1 MPSGVLQH
9 LLMLFVGGLFLVV
22 IPAAVVGFFGL
33 ATPQP
38 SSGGHGLSSS
48 SSSRRHFACSCFWVT
63 TIRVNVEKVFQFF
76 SDVWVERQIM
86 KKMFGTVDDW
96 CHMSKQSSS
105 GWQR

>member
-38 SSGGHGLSSS
+38 SPAGHGLSSS
-48 SSSRRHFACSCFWVT
+48 SSRHSACSCFLGHYHQG
-63 TIRVNVEKVFQFF
+63 K
-76 SDVWVERQIM
+76 
-86 KKMFGTVDDW
+86 
-96 CHMSKQSSS
+96 C
-105 GWQR
+105 